1 MSDMNDIELTPPA
14 IPENTDVAQQVA
26 NEMLGIESTSPA
38 VLEDPVDAVLRENG
52 FANLPS
58 NNSVIQREESIIVVP
73 ENNRPVETRPITD
86 GDYVDAEEVEID
98 FLENNNPI
106 PEEEEQVASE
116 SEQERLDAEEE
127 SERLAAESEAEEYEN
142 DEDPD
147 ETAEENQD
155 INVNEVLQTVVS
167 TDVMELAIAS
177 AMEGAET
184 VSNEA
189 SIEISKEDLL
199 TMLPINSKSFEI
211 RESTT
216 RFSGASWYND
226 ITEQTV
232 IIAGQGGIGSWAT
245 MIMSRMHPKQLFIYD
260 DDEVETVNLAGQLYS
275 KSMVNKKKVDA
286 MANLVKDFSDYN
298 AIMAIAQ
305 KWTEETQPGDI
316 MICGFDNMKARKTFF
331 HSWLRH
337 VLGHPH
343 PEKCLFIDGRLAFT
357 DMQVFCITG
366 DDTYNIKRY
375 NDEYLFDDKDAD
387 VTVCSMKQTTYCACM
402 IGGLIVNLFT
412 NFIANLQI
420 PFSHDLPFKTF
431 YDSNMLYLKTES

>member
-14 IPENTDVAQQVA
+14 ISENADVAQQVA
-26 NEMLGIESTSPA
+26 NEMLGIESTPPA
-38 VLEDPVDAVLRENG
+38 VLEDPVDIVLRENG
-52 FANLPS
+52 FTNLPS

-86 GDYVDAEEVEID
+86 GDYVDAEEVEIG
-98 FLENNNPI
+98 FLENNTPI
-106 PEEEEQVASE
+106 PEEEEQATSE
-116 SEQERLDAEEE
+116 SEQERLNAEEE

-142 DEDPD
+142 NEDHD

-155 INVNEVLQTVVS
+155 INVDEVLQTAVS

-189 SIEISKEDLL
+189 SVEISKEDLL
-199 TMLPINSKSFEI
+199 TMLPVNSKSFEVK
-211 RESTT
+211 ESTT

-316 MICGFDNMKARKTFF
+316 MICGFDNMKARKAFF

-412 NFIANLQI
+412 NFIANLQT